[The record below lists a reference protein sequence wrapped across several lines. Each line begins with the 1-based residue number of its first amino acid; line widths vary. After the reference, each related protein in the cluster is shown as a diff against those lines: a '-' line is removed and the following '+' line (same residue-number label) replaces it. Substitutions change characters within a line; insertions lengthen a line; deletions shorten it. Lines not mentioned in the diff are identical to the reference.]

1 MSEGSEKRIKT
12 EMKKEDCRK
21 ILFHVLDREIAVYP
35 SIGPGRPV
43 IYLNTFEEEGER
55 VYQVLMDMGCPD
67 FTFVA
72 ISGLAW
78 HHDMTPWE
86 MLPVTEG
93 APPCTGGADEYLRF
107 LTQEIVP
114 TVESALQDAPCWR
127 GLAGYSLAGL
137 FAIYAA
143 YQTPAFS
150 RIASMS
156 GSLWFSGFQEY
167 VSTHEMAGD
176 ITHAYLSLGDRESR
190 TGNPY
195 MRTVRERTEEIAALY
210 VQKGID
216 TTFQLNPG
224 NHFKNVFW
232 RTAAGIAWILDR

>member
-1 MSEGSEKRIKT
+1 MSEESEKRKKIG
-12 EMKKEDCRK
+12 MKKEVCHK
-21 ILFHVLDREIAVYP
+21 TLFHVLDREIAVYP
-35 SIGPGRPV
+35 SRGSDRPI
-43 IYLNTFEEEGER
+43 IYLNTSEGEGEQ
-55 VYQVLMDMGCPD
+55 VYQMLRDTGCPD
-67 FTFVA
+67 FTLVA
-72 ISGLAW
+72 ISGLDW
-78 HHDMTPWE
+78 YHDMTPWE

-93 APPCTGGADEYLRF
+93 APPSTGGAGEYLRL
-107 LTQEIVP
+107 LTEEILP
-114 TVESALQDAPCWR
+114 KVEEAVGPVLWR

-137 FAIYAA
+137 FALYAA

-156 GSLWFSGFQEY
+156 GSLWFPDFQEY

-176 ITHAYLSLGDRESR
+176 ITHVYLSLGDRESR

-195 MRTVRERTEEIAALY
+195 MRTVQERTEGIAALY
-210 VQKGID
+210 VQKGIN

-224 NHFKNVFW
+224 NHFKNVFR

>member
-1 MSEGSEKRIKT
+1 MSEESEKRMKT
-12 EMKKEDCRK
+12 GMKKEDCHK
-21 ILFHVLDREIAVYP
+21 ILFHASDREIAVYP
-35 SIGPGRPV
+35 SLASGRPI
-43 IYLNTFEEEGER
+43 IYLNTSEGESEQ
-55 VYQVLMDMGCPD
+55 VYQMLRDTGCPD
-67 FTFVA
+67 FTLVA
-72 ISGLAW
+72 ISGLDW
-78 HHDMTPWE
+78 YHDMTPWA
-86 MLPVTEG
+86 MPPVTEG
-93 APPCTGGADEYLRF
+93 APPSTGGADEYLRL
-107 LTQEIVP
+107 LTEEILPKAEAAVGP
-114 TVESALQDAPCWR
+114 VLWR

-176 ITHAYLSLGDRESR
+176 ITHMYLSLGDRECR

-195 MRTVRERTEEIAALY
+195 MRTVQECTEKISALY
-210 VQKGID
+210 KQKGID
-216 TTFQLNPG
+216 TIFQLNPG
-224 NHFKNVFW
+224 NHFKNVFR

>member
-1 MSEGSEKRIKT
+1 MEPTETRRIN
-12 EMKKEDCRK
+12 EAMQLYHISGKK
-21 ILFHVLDREIAVYP
+21 ITVYP
-35 SIGPGRPV
+35 STAPGSPIV
-43 IYLNTFEEEGER
+43 YLNSSEEEEE
-55 VYQVLMDMGCPD
+55 QICQALQEFQCSD
-67 FTFVA
+67 FTLVT
-72 ISGLAW
+72 ISGLDW
-78 HHDMTPWE
+78 NHDMAPWD
-86 MLPVTEG
+86 MPPAFKG
-93 APPCTGGADEYLRF
+93 APPCTGGADEYLRL

-114 TVESALQDAPCWR
+114 TVETALQDAPCWR

-176 ITHAYLSLGDRESR
+176 ITHVYLSLGDRESR

-195 MRTVRERTEEIAALY
+195 LKTVQERTEEIAALY
-210 VQKGID
+210 AQKGID

-224 NHFKNVFW
+224 NHFKNVF
-232 RTAAGIAWILDR
+232 RRIAAGIAWILDR

>member
-1 MSEGSEKRIKT
+1 MSEESEKGIKT
-12 EMKKEDCRK
+12 AMKKENCHK
-21 ILFHVLDREIAVYP
+21 ILFHVLDREIALYP
-35 SIGPGRPV
+35 SRGPHRPI

-55 VYQVLMDMGCPD
+55 VYQTLQDMGCPD
-67 FTFVA
+67 FTLVT
-72 ISGLAW
+72 ITGLDW
-78 HHDMTPWE
+78 HHDMTPWK
-86 MLPVTEG
+86 MPSVTEG
-93 APPCTGGADEYLRF
+93 APPCTGGAGEYLRF

-114 TVESALQDAPCWR
+114 TVENALQDAPCWR

-137 FAIYAA
+137 FAIYAT
-143 YQTPAFS
+143 YLTPAFS

-167 VSTHEMAGD
+167 VSTHEMADD
-176 ITHAYLSLGDRESR
+176 ITHIYLSLGDRESR

-195 MRTVRERTEEIAALY
+195 MRTVQERTEEIAALY

-224 NHFKNVFW
+224 NHFKNVFR
-232 RTAAGIAWILDR
+232 RTAAGIFWILDR

>member
-1 MSEGSEKRIKT
+1 
-12 EMKKEDCRK
+12 MKKENYHK
-21 ILFHVLDREIAVYP
+21 ILFHASDREIVVYP
-35 SIGPGRPV
+35 SLTPGRPI
-43 IYLNTFEEEGER
+43 IYLNTSEGEGEQ
-55 VYQVLMDMGCPD
+55 VYRMLKDTGCSD
-67 FTFVA
+67 FTLVA
-72 ISGLAW
+72 ISGLDW
-78 HHDMTPWE
+78 YHDMTPWV
-86 MLPVTEG
+86 MPPVTES
-93 APPCTGGADEYLRF
+93 ASPCTGGAGEYLRL

-114 TVESALQDAPCWR
+114 TAESALQDTPCWR

-137 FAIYAA
+137 FALYAA

-176 ITHAYLSLGDRESR
+176 ITHVYLSLGDRESR

-195 MRTVRERTEEIAALY
+195 IKTVQERTEEIAALY
-210 VQKGID
+210 TQKGID

-224 NHFKNVFW
+224 NHFKNVLR
-232 RTAAGIAWILDR
+232 RTAAGIVWILDR